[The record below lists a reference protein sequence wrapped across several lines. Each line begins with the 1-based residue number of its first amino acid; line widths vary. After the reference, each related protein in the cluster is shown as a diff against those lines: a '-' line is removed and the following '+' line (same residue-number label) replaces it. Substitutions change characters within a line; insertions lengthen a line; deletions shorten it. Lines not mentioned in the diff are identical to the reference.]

1 MDHNSPCC
9 FIHSS
14 SPTCAN
20 NVFSCCS
27 LSTCDQP
34 TAALQKLQAG
44 AVWFSSEKLL
54 KLTKQTPPELTGARL
69 FKSCH
74 GSRGCVAEKFKSMLE
89 ACSRPTGGL
98 LAPFNSFRT
107 EVQRQKCDTHKN
119 SGKMFPLDKVK
130 ILHMHNDGNTLATL
144 YTVGKFN

>member
-20 NVFSCCS
+20 NFFSCCS

-54 KLTKQTPPELTGARL
+54 KLTKQTPPELTGTRL

-74 GSRGCVAEKFKSMLE
+74 GSRGCVAEKFNSMLE

-107 EVQRQKCDTHKN
+107 EVDKNVTHTKKQWKN
-119 SGKMFPLDKVK
+119 VSTGRSE
-130 ILHMHNDGNTLATL
+130 NTSYA
-144 YTVGKFN
+144 